1 MTHHCTIRRVPRHA
15 RRRAATRA
23 WLVAGTLGALA
34 SAMGFSAT
42 ATASPSEA
50 SSTAAAATSGAADPS
65 DAAAAAAQRQTGA
78 DVYRAQCATCHHVT
92 GRGSAHGAELTGSAF
107 LDRWRERT
115 TTDMLRYNAVMM
127 PPGTSAELTTTQHLA
142 VVAHVLQLNGHTLA
156 APLAEATPR
165 LFGTGGEAIGAE
177 EWVSWSEADSID
189 AAARSQGGFAN
200 LTIPDLKPV
209 TDRALAKPPAEDWL
223 SWRRTLDGHGFSPL
237 AQITPGNVNQL
248 RLAWALSMRA
258 GSNQVTPLVHDGIM
272 FLTHP
277 DNVIQAL
284 DARNG
289 ELLWEYAYRYPAA
302 AKMLGG
308 PMRNIALHG
317 HRLFMSTYDAALV
330 AVDART
336 GEELWRAQKADY
348 EQGYTHSSGPIVADG
363 VVISGLNG
371 CERYTGQG
379 CFVTGHDPATGAELW
394 RTSTIALPGDPND
407 ATWGN
412 MAPEL
417 RAGGDTWIAGS
428 YDPQLKLFYIG
439 TSQAK
444 PWVAAS
450 RGMHTSDAA
459 LYTNATLALEPRTGA
474 IKWHFQH
481 IPGETI
487 DMEVGFERVLVDA
500 GRDRWLFTIGKDG
513 ILWRLNRRDGTFA
526 GFAETVY
533 QNIFTLDHT
542 TGRVTYRPDIAA
554 AKIGEPFSVC
564 PGIYGGH
571 NWQAMAYSPPT
582 QQLVIPLH
590 QLCAEMIGR
599 QVDLELGGGGYGGDS
614 KSFEMPGSNGNLSRL
629 AAFDVTTLQE
639 TWNHQQRAMIL
650 TGVLATG
657 GGLGFFGDL
666 DRYFQAVDL
675 TTGRVVWKTRLGAP
689 LHGYPISYAVD
700 GVQYVAVP
708 TGIGVFRALTA
719 TMSPEIYQ
727 PTDGQGLYV
736 FALPRN

>member
-1 MTHHCTIRRVPRHA
+1 MTQCSRYFRRLRNT
-15 RRRAATRA
+15 AT
-23 WLVAGTLGALA
+23 WLPVLLALA
-34 SAMGFSAT
+34 
-42 ATASPSEA
+42 PP
-50 SSTAAAATSGAADPS
+50 STADS
-65 DAAAAAAQRQTGA
+65 DAAQTQRAAGA
-78 DVYRAQCATCHHVT
+78 ELYRAQCATCHHVT
-92 GRGSAHGAELTGSAF
+92 LRGSAHGAELTGKAF
-107 LDRWRERT
+107 LDTWRERT
-115 TTDMLRYNAVMM
+115 TTDMLRYNSAMM
-127 PPGTSAELTTTQHLA
+127 PPGTSHELTSAEHLA
-142 VVAHVLQLNGHTLA
+142 VIAHVLHANGHSLE
-156 APLAEATPR
+156 APLTEATP
-165 LFGTGGEAIGAE
+165 LMFGSGEAAAGPG

-200 LTIPDLKPV
+200 RRITEFKPV
-209 TDRALAKPPAEDWL
+209 SDSELAKPPARDWL
-223 SWRRTLDGHGFSPL
+223 SWRRTLDGQGFSPL
-237 AQITPGNVNQL
+237 NQITPDNVNQL
-248 RLAWALSMRA
+248 QLAWAISMRA
-258 GSNQVTPLVHDGIM
+258 GSNQITPLVRDGVM

-284 DARNG
+284 DARTG
-289 ELLWEYAYRYPAA
+289 ELLWEYAYRYPSG

-308 PMRNIALHG
+308 PMRNIALHQ

-336 GEELWRAQKADY
+336 GKELWRTQKADY

-379 CFVTGHDPATGAELW
+379 CFVTGHDPATGTELW

-407 ATWGN
+407 ATWGD

-428 YDPQLKLFYIG
+428 YDPKLKLFFIG
-439 TSQAK
+439 TSQPK

-450 RGMHTSDAA
+450 RGMSTKDAA
-459 LYTNATLALEPRTGA
+459 LYTNATLALDPRSGA
-474 IKWHFQH
+474 IKWYYQH

-500 GRDRWLFTIGKDG
+500 GRNRWLFTVGKDG
-513 ILWRLNRRDGTFA
+513 ILWRLNRRDGSFA

-533 QNIFTLDHT
+533 QNIFTLDHDA
-542 TGRVTYRPDIAA
+542 GAVHYRPDIAA

-571 NWQAMAYSPPT
+571 NWQAMAYSPAT
-582 QQLVIPLH
+582 EQLAIPLH
-590 QLCAEMIGR
+590 QLCAEMVGR
-599 QVDLELGGGGYGGDS
+599 EVDIAPGGGGYGGDS
-614 KSFEMPGSNGNLSRL
+614 KSFEMPGSNGQLSRL
-629 AAFDVTTLQE
+629 AAVDVHTLE
-639 TWNHQQRAMIL
+639 EAWNHQQRAMIL
-650 TGVLATG
+650 TGVLTTG
-657 GGLGFFGDL
+657 GRLGFFGDL
-666 DRYFQAVDL
+666 DRYFKAVDL
-675 TTGRVVWKTRLGAP
+675 NNGQIVWQTRLAAP

-719 TMSPEIYQ
+719 LMSPEIYQ
-727 PTDGQGLYV
+727 PADGQALYV
-736 FALPRN
+736 FALPNSDG